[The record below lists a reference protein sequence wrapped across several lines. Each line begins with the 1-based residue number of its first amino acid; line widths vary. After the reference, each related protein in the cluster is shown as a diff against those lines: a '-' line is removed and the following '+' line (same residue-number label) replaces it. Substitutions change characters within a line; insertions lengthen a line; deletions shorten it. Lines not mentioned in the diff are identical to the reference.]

1 MRSCAWP
8 RICSS
13 LRLQGMA
20 PVLAR
25 KLRYYADAEFDGLYA
40 SDAA

>member
-1 MRSCAWP
+1 MRLP
-8 RICSS
+8 QDLQL

-25 KLRYYADAEFDGLYA
+25 KLRYYADPEFTGLYA
-40 SDAA
+40 RDAA